1 MVGSV
6 LIGVMVLFMV
16 LFMVLLVLFTRGKVQ
31 ILTPEG
37 VVQW

>member
-1 MVGSV
+1 VVGSV

-16 LFMVLLVLFTRGKVQ
+16 LFTRGKVQ
-31 ILTPEG
+31 KLTPEG